1 MGRGYYRNYYKGHM
15 DKINGEGTG
24 RGWWGFSLGGVEGMG
39 ENTYNCNSITIK
51 FLKKIYI

>member
-1 MGRGYYRNYYKGHM
+1 MSRGYYRNYYKGHM

-51 FLKKIYI
+51 F